1 MGLRKTAPEQPTNS
15 LSDAPDWTTEPP
27 GGTIVVFKPTR
38 TPEAPMPYP
47 TIPGTCPHCGRAP
60 GIRQALAVI
69 TAALHVLA
77 LERVLSGWRFL
88 ALCHAVAGLI
98 LVEHGAAATRVARAI
113 PGVSHD
119 RLTRLLGQRDIPQ
132 LLVAALRQIA
142 SRLPPA
148 IWIIDDV
155 IVPKPALRT
164 LAWAKSLWCP
174 ADRRYVHG
182 IDIVVLLACWGSL
195 RIPLGFR
202 LWCPKEQTC
211 GYAPGYSYRSK
222 LLLARDLVAEAQAD
236 GLGCQYVTFD
246 AWFTSRPLTAYLE
259 QQGLCWYGALAGNH
273 DVAWQGVK
281 QPVDALGRQLH
292 EWRAQRIGHRVA
304 SVQLYSYRLG
314 QVRLTR
320 VRVAQAKRPYLY
332 LVTNHLSCT
341 PSQAWHAKV
350 NRWPIEPQ
358 FRDEKQLLDL
368 GGCQVPRV
376 EAQETHI
383 ALVLV
388 AWVVLQLLRQA
399 PSQTA
404 GEVQET
410 LRATLWGHQTR
421 FGAPGSDSLEGCM
434 SIPAIPMP

>member
-1 MGLRKTAPEQPTNS
+1 MSN
-15 LSDAPDWTTEPP
+15 
-27 GGTIVVFKPTR
+27 
-38 TPEAPMPYP
+38 P

-60 GIRQALAVI
+60 SIRQALAAI
-69 TAALHVLA
+69 TAALHALA

-98 LVEHGAAATRVARAI
+98 LVEHGASATRVERAI

-119 RLTRLLGQRDIPQ
+119 RLTRLLGQLDIPH
-132 LLVAALRQIA
+132 LLMAALRRLA
-142 SRLPPA
+142 LRLPPA

-155 IVPKPALRT
+155 IVPKPAMRT

-174 ADRRYVHG
+174 AERRYVHG
-182 IDIVVLLACWGSL
+182 IDIVVLLACWGWL

-202 LWCPKEQTC
+202 LWCPKEQAC

-236 GLGCQYVTFD
+236 RLTCQYVTFD
-246 AWFTSRPLTAYLE
+246 AWFTSRPLTAYLNE
-259 QQGLCWYGALAGNH
+259 QGIVWYGAVAANH
-273 DVAWQGVK
+273 EVALHDRK
-281 QPVDALGRQLH
+281 QRVDALGRQLH
-292 EWRAQRIGHRVA
+292 EWRAQRIGYRVA
-304 SVQLYSYRLG
+304 SKQLYSYRLG

-320 VRVAQAKRPYLY
+320 VRVDQKKRPYLY
-332 LVTNHLSCT
+332 LVTNRLECR
-341 PSQAWHAKV
+341 PSEAWQAKSS
-350 NRWPIEPQ
+350 RWPIEPQ

-388 AWVVLQLLRQA
+388 SWVVLQLLRQA

-404 GEVQET
+404 GEVQQT
-410 LRATLWGHQTR
+410 LRATVWGHQTR
-421 FGAPGSDSLEGCM
+421 FGATGSDPLGGCM
-434 SIPAIPMP
+434 SIPGIPMP